1 MNARE
6 IENLRKKFIWVA
18 FLSLVLAMF
27 LVSLTIDFATY
38 ISSQR
43 VIRQALDTIADAG
56 GVVSE
61 EKEQS
66 PAELVNDPSLI
77 EVFAPVLS
85 SYSDY
90 FVILCEEDAETVSV
104 IWNHGGQTA
113 YTQTA
118 ADSEDDG
125 SEAAG
130 EDRAPD
136 YHGIAQRVIED
147 GRTYGRAGR
156 LYYKLV
162 KSDTGYVIAF
172 LDASAEVTLF
182 SRLLFLSGAACFI
195 GFLITYILV
204 RIFSR
209 KMIEPEIENSRRQ
222 KQFITN
228 ASHELKTPLAVIR
241 ANTELSEMLH
251 GEDEWSRSTM
261 RQVDRMDGLIRSLV
275 QIAKNEETENEALPG
290 RINVSEAVEEA
301 SVPYIAVAESNGFS
315 FVRTITPDLFIT
327 IPKSQI
333 EQLAAIL
340 LDNAVKYCD
349 PAGEIGISLQE
360 GKRNKGVVM
369 TVSNA
374 YKDGENQDLG
384 RFFDR
389 FYREDNAH
397 SIDKGGYGIGLS
409 IAEGICEK
417 YGGSIETDYK
427 DGEISFICRLSG
439 LKQRGMQ

>member
-61 EKEQS
+61 EEEQS
-66 PAELVNDPSLI
+66 PAELVNDPSFI

-104 IWNHGGQTA
+104 IWNHGGRTA

-275 QIAKNEETENEALPG
+275 QKNRKMKHCP
-290 RINVSEAVEEA
+290 
-301 SVPYIAVAESNGFS
+301 
-315 FVRTITPDLFIT
+315 
-327 IPKSQI
+327 
-333 EQLAAIL
+333 
-340 LDNAVKYCD
+340 
-349 PAGEIGISLQE
+349 
-360 GKRNKGVVM
+360 
-369 TVSNA
+369 
-374 YKDGENQDLG
+374 
-384 RFFDR
+384 
-389 FYREDNAH
+389 
-397 SIDKGGYGIGLS
+397 
-409 IAEGICEK
+409 
-417 YGGSIETDYK
+417 GGSMYRKPLKRLPCRILPSRK
-427 DGEISFICRLSG
+427 AMVFPLSARSRRIFLLPFRKARSNSLPRSFLTMRSNTVIRQGRSGSACRRESG
-439 LKQRGMQ
+439 IKGS